1 MSRRLLCRM
10 DTQHWYTIKC
20 KRSKVAKS
28 KKPIEGKSHY
38 VRGLDGVFRR
48 IGPPASERT
57 RKSFADAVDR
67 ALEDE
72 RFSASAVIDRIREA
86 LGCDS
91 DTELAWIFGTSP
103 QNIWNRRNR
112 NTVPYREA
120 LFVSLWADVSLD
132 YLLTGR
138 GALR

>member
-1 MSRRLLCRM
+1 M
-10 DTQHWYTIKC
+10 
-20 KRSKVAKS
+20 AKTTR
-28 KKPIEGKSHY
+28 PTAGGSHY

-48 IGPPASERT
+48 IGPPVSRRT

-67 ALEDE
+67 ALEDQ

-103 QNIWNRRNR
+103 QHIWNRRNR

-120 LFVSLWADVSLD
+120 LFVALWADVSLD
-132 YLLTGR
+132 YILTGR
-138 GALR
+138 GRMKTEHESS